1 MNKKI
6 FIACDTTDINK
17 VKKIIYYTQSKKLK
31 IGYKF
36 GLEFFY
42 SKSGRSFLSK
52 IDKKQ
57 TIFLDLK
64 LNDIPNTCVSAVNSL
79 KDLKNIKY
87 LTTHI
92 NGGYEMLKAIKDA
105 AKKINKK
112 LKILG
117 VTVLTSLS
125 NQSLKK
131 IGHTRSIKNLVIHQ
145 TKLAKSAGLDGIV
158 CSAKETRLVK
168 KICKN
173 MEIVTPGIRLS
184 GDNVQDQNKNRVVNP
199 KSAFNNGATAI
210 VIGRSITQGSI
221 KNNLQKLIKS
231 LN

>member
-1 MNKKI
+1 MSKKI
-6 FIACDTTDINK
+6 FVACDTTNLNK
-17 VKKIIYYTQSKKLK
+17 VRKIINYTQSTNLK

-42 SKSGRSFLSK
+42 SKSGRFFLSK
-52 IDKKQ
+52 INKKQ

-64 LNDIPNTCVSAVNSL
+64 LNDIPNTCISAVSSL

-87 LTTHI
+87 LTVHI
-92 NGGYEMLKAIKDA
+92 NGGFEMLKAIKNE

-117 VTVLTSLS
+117 VTVLTSFS
-125 NQSLKK
+125 DQSLKK
-131 IGHTRSIKNLVIHQ
+131 TGHTRSVKNLVIHQ
-145 TKLAKSAGLDGIV
+145 AKIAKSVGLDGIV
-158 CSAKETRLVK
+158 CSAKEARLVK

-173 MEIVTPGIRLS
+173 MEIITPGIRLP
-184 GDNVQDQNKNRVVNP
+184 GDNVQDQNKNRVVSP

-210 VIGRSITQGSI
+210 VIGRSITEGSI

>member
-6 FIACDTTDINK
+6 FVACDTTNHNK
-17 VKKIIYYTQSKKLK
+17 VKKIIQYTQSKKLK

-42 SKSGRSFLSK
+42 SKYGRSLLSK

-57 TIFLDLK
+57 IIFLDLK
-64 LNDIPNTCVSAVNSL
+64 LNDIPNTCISAINSL
-79 KDLKNIKY
+79 KDIKNIKY
-87 LTTHI
+87 LTVHI
-92 NGGYEMLKAIKDA
+92 NGGYEMLKAIKKKS
-105 AKKINKK
+105 KKINKK

-117 VTVLTSLS
+117 VTVLTSFS
-125 NQSLKK
+125 DKSLKK
-131 IGHTRSIKNLVIHQ
+131 TGHTKSVKNLVIQ
-145 TKLAKSAGLDGIV
+145 QAKLAKSAGLDGIV
-158 CSAKETRLVK
+158 CSAKEAKLIK

-173 MEIVTPGIRLS
+173 MEIVTPGIRLP
-184 GDNVQDQNKNRVVNP
+184 GDNVQDQNKDRVANP
-199 KSAFNNGATAI
+199 KSAFESGATSI

>member
-1 MNKKI
+1 MSKKI
-6 FIACDTTDINK
+6 FIACDTTNLNK
-17 VKKIIYYTQSKKLK
+17 VRKIINYTQSTNLK
-31 IGYKF
+31 ICYKF

-52 IDKKQ
+52 MDKKQ

-64 LNDIPNTCVSAVNSL
+64 LNDIPNTCASAINSL
-79 KDLKNIKY
+79 KDLKNVKY
-87 LTTHI
+87 LTVHI
-92 NGGYEMLKAIKDA
+92 NGGFEMLKAIKNA
-105 AKKINKK
+105 KKKINKK

-117 VTVLTSLS
+117 ITVLTSFS

-131 IGHTRSIKNLVIHQ
+131 TGHTKSIKNLVIHQ
-145 TKLAKSAGLDGIV
+145 AKLAKSAGLDGIV
-158 CSAKETRLVK
+158 CSAKEAKLVK

-184 GDNVQDQNKNRVVNP
+184 GDNVQDQNKNRVVSP

-221 KNNLQKLIKS
+221 KKNLRKLIRS

>member
-1 MNKKI
+1 MSKNI
-6 FIACDTTDINK
+6 FVACDTTNLNK
-17 VKKIIYYTQSKKLK
+17 VQKIINYTQSKKLK

-52 IDKKQ
+52 INKKQ

-64 LNDIPNTCVSAVNSL
+64 LNDIPSTCAAAVNSL

-87 LTTHI
+87 LTVHI
-92 NGGYEMLKAIKDA
+92 NGGYEMLKAIKKSA
-105 AKKINKK
+105 AKINKK

-125 NQSLKK
+125 EQSLKK
-131 IGHTRSIKNLVIHQ
+131 TGHTKSIKNLVISQ
-145 TKLAKSAGLDGIV
+145 AKLAKLAGLDGIV
-158 CSAKETRLVK
+158 CSAREVKLIK

-173 MEIVTPGIRLS
+173 MEIITPGIRLV
-184 GDNVQDQNKNRVVNP
+184 GDNTQDQNTNRIASP
-199 KSAFNNGATAI
+199 KSAFKNGATTI